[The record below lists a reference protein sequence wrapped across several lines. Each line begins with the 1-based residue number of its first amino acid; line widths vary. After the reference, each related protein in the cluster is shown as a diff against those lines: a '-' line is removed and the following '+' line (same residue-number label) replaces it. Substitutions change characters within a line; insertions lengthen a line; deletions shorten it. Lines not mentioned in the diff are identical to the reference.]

1 MDRPAR
7 MREHPPTSAA
17 TAYILAAAQENAV
30 EGFNGCRRCCRNRIV
45 IPDRARPTLG
55 AGGYPVTGGCL
66 NRPELGGEGGNM
78 KKAEFERQY
87 AWTAGR
93 VRVMRET
100 PGYDNDRIRAYLIG
114 IVTSGGRCYTSD
126 QLRRIFDLAKAT
138 TSSLK
143 DKTPEAATPG
153 AKGEL

>member
-1 MDRPAR
+1 
-7 MREHPPTSAA
+7 
-17 TAYILAAAQENAV
+17 
-30 EGFNGCRRCCRNRIV
+30 
-45 IPDRARPTLG
+45 
-55 AGGYPVTGGCL
+55 
-66 NRPELGGEGGNM
+66 M

>member
-1 MDRPAR
+1 
-7 MREHPPTSAA
+7 
-17 TAYILAAAQENAV
+17 
-30 EGFNGCRRCCRNRIV
+30 
-45 IPDRARPTLG
+45 
-55 AGGYPVTGGCL
+55 
-66 NRPELGGEGGNM
+66 M
-78 KKAEFERQY
+78 KKAEFEGKY
-87 AWTAGR
+87 AWIEEE
-93 VRVMRET
+93 VKELRET